1 MFSSTATL
9 NELSQAVKN
18 GALTDAQKEK
28 LTCSPETNTAG
39 GNTNTTDGKKATNP
53 KNTADPAA
61 TTTIPATYR
70 QPICPWFTCCY

>member
-9 NELSQAVKN
+9 NELSHAVKN

-28 LTCSPETNTAG
+28 LSSSPDASGGGGTTNTNG
-39 GNTNTTDGKKATNP
+39 SKP
-53 KNTADPAA
+53 ADPTA